1 MDNLEVSS
9 RRKQQVYQEE
19 SMFDGS
25 CLSGYYKHAS
35 LIN

>member
-25 CLSGYYKHAS
+25 YLSGNYKHAS